1 MEKGDFRRERLAE
14 LGIDR
19 LQRPPEHAWSARRRR
34 MQDRW
39 HRFMAGGW
47 ERTFFIG
54 ACGLALVVALVSLVA
69 LASRGGDGDG
79 SASAVAGR
87 KTSTPSASA
96 KATPTAISIGVPD
109 IPTNLPTQ
117 TPPPE
122 PTEED
127 TEDRTDCDEI
137 RGTPYRS
144 NEERQWFEKN
154 CGAQVNNPPPG
165 QPTTRAPA
173 AAVPPINPP
182 PPTVP
187 PPPQGMTVGEAIIL
201 GIAWM
206 ENSAGKSYDVD
217 SGSCS
222 GVHIGDHWVV
232 SCSARLSGCT
242 TAACATE
249 LQACVFADRR
259 VVAASSC

>member
-54 ACGLALVVALVSLVA
+54 ACGLALLVALVGLVA
-69 LASRGGDGDG
+69 LATRGGDGDG
-79 SASAVAGR
+79 NASAVAPR
-87 KTSTPSASA
+87 ATKASSAGTN
-96 KATPTAISIGVPD
+96 ATPTAITIGVPD
-109 IPTNLPTQ
+109 IPTTLPTQ

-127 TEDRTDCDEI
+127 QEDRTNCDEI
-137 RGTPYRS
+137 RGTRYRS
-144 NEERQWFEKN
+144 NEERDWFAKN
-154 CGAQVNNPPPG
+154 CGAQVNNPPS
-165 QPTTRAPA
+165 QPTPRTGTTPA
-173 AAVPPINPP
+173 APTNPP
-182 PPTVP
+182 PPTAP
-187 PPPQGMTVGEAIIL
+187 PPPAQGITAGEAIAL
-201 GIAWM
+201 GISWM
-206 ENSAGKSYDVD
+206 EHSAGKSYDVD
-217 SGSCS
+217 SATCS

-242 TAACATE
+242 SAACATE
-249 LQACVFADRR
+249 LQVCVYADRR
-259 VVAASSC
+259 VVPASGC